1 MVTTQQQLSR
11 GHRVLLESD
20 LSPDPIVQFRL
31 WFEEAVQAGI
41 PDANAMTLATASRN
55 GRVSARVVLLKSVD
69 ERGFCFY
76 TNYESRKGRELQEN
90 PFAALVFFWQ
100 PLDRQV
106 RVEGS
111 VEKLS
116 ADESDEY
123 FRSRPLLSRI
133 GAHASPQSRVLPDRR
148 TLDEAFKR
156 LVEQFGNG
164 DVPRPSTWGGYRVI
178 PHSIEFWQGREN
190 RLHDR
195 LLYRRQETDCWII
208 ERLAP

>member
-1 MVTTQQQLSR
+1 MVTTQQQLAR

-31 WFEEAVQAGI
+31 WFDEAVQAGI

-90 PFAALVFFWQ
+90 PLAALVFFWQ

-111 VEKLS
+111 VERLS
-116 ADESDEY
+116 AGESDEY
-123 FRSRPLLSRI
+123 FRTRPLLSRI

-148 TLDEAFKR
+148 TLDEAFNR

-195 LLYRRQETDCWII
+195 LLYRRQEANCWII